1 MQDHEASGKLDGRIV
16 SLADW
21 RAARARGDRPA
32 LPAADPG
39 HSPVIDPAQAARLH
53 GAILRLSGAMGELG
67 TAVAQL
73 EFRLHHLRRGFSD
86 AATRLRAQQRQNE
99 EVLACL
105 ESGDIQAMED
115 CRRRLRAEYAR
126 RS

>member
-1 MQDHEASGKLDGRIV
+1 MQDREANGNLDGKVV

-32 LPAADPG
+32 LPDPAHG
-39 HSPVIDPAQAARLH
+39 SAISPAQAARLH
-53 GAILRLSGAMGELG
+53 GAILRLNGAMGELG

-73 EFRLHHLRRGFSD
+73 EFRLHHLRRGFSN
-86 AATRLRAQQRQNE
+86 AAIRLRAQQRQNE